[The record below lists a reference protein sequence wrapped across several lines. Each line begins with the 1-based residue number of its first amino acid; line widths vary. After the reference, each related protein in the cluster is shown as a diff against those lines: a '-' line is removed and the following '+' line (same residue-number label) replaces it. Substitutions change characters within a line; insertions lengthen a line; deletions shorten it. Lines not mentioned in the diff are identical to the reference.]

1 MKNSLDPVKVL
12 VIGTDFER
20 LSEMFETF
28 DRAGFVLSFAS
39 GGREGLRAM
48 RMERPDMVLCE
59 MGLHDMTGLDVCR
72 TIREEPPLADVCFVM
87 IAKSYHNTRNLLDA
101 MAAGADDCLTERS
114 LLTHLVAKIVWMVSR
129 RRLERKQT
137 AAFAIHR
144 SRQSQLAGLLRDA
157 ASMLEEIVPHAEGPN
172 AAHLAAPDLF
182 ASLAG
187 LLDEQ
192 VSVLEK
198 LGDKPPGYAGTPT
211 AGDTTPQELSLTM

>member
-1 MKNSLDPVKVL
+1 MENSPGPIKVL
-12 VIGTDFER
+12 VIGSDFER

-28 DRAGFVLSFAS
+28 EHAGFLLSFAS
-39 GGREGLRAM
+39 CGREGLRAM

-59 MGLHDMTGLDVCR
+59 MGLNDMTGLDVCR
-72 TIREEPPLADVCFVM
+72 TVRDEPHLADVCFVM
-87 IAKSYHNTRNLLDA
+87 IVKSYHNTRNLLDA

-129 RRLERKQT
+129 RRLERRRT
-137 AAFAIHR
+137 AEYAVIR
-144 SRQSQLAGLLRDA
+144 SRQSQLAVLLKDA
-157 ASMLEEIVPHAEGPN
+157 AFMLQEIAPGPQPSN
-172 AAHLAAPDLF
+172 PVCSAAPDLF

-198 LGDKPPGYAGTPT
+198 LGDKPPGYAATPGPDE
-211 AGDTTPQELSLTM
+211 AMPRELSLTM